1 MVTLVLEPE
10 TERRIAELAK
20 SQGLSEADFVRGLI
34 ESSLDDLDDIRVAV
48 ERLDNPLKPLTSA
61 EARKSLGLDG

>member
-48 ERLDNPLKPLTSA
+48 ERLDNPLKPLTSG
-61 EARKSLGLDG
+61 EARKALGLDG